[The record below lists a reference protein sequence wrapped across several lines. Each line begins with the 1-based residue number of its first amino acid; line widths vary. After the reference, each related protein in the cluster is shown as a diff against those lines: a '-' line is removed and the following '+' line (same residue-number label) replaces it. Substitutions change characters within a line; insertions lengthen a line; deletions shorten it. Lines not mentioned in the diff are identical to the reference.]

1 MNEIRFAASR
11 PESARRSQLSRI
23 LTLGL
28 ACAALPA
35 ALAAGTDSEALHR
48 VAAGPLVTIEAES
61 ALGRARLEL
70 TPADYLIEGDRLT
83 WAAEER
89 LALRDPGSGVEIAYL
104 ERISLFYLADPV
116 VGIGFT
122 VGAGGAPTNFS
133 LTTASLAF
141 DPIDSP
147 TARASVAFG
156 LTDTNGDGA
165 ASLTGTNVDGQAF
178 QGFYNDVDGAPAT
191 GATFATLVSSLG
203 TAQSY
208 TSQTTVEEL
217 PAGPGFS
224 STSESGAP
232 LPAISS
238 LSIQCQ
244 FLLSAGDAAN
254 ATTVLVVPEP
264 VGAEWISMVASGAG
278 GSARLDLPLVE
289 RRGEDGTVIWS
300 SPAGG
305 VLRDAGSGRELARVE
320 AGTRV
325 AVADHEITVAFTVTS
340 GDSPINILFST
351 GSLAL
356 PALPNTFARS
366 SFALTLTDLDGAGA
380 SLFGTNPD
388 GEVYAAFYNDVG
400 GVPGT
405 GTHFATLAAGLV
417 SPTPFSSVAGAF
429 EFDSGGAFSQ
439 VDESGALLGT
449 VSSASVQVEFQIGAQ
464 DSASGTTVFALHPG
478 GGLTG
483 RVYLDAN
490 GSGAQDPGEPGLA
503 GVDVEITDSQA
514 GVQTVTTDGN
524 GDYQAA
530 VPAGSTTVDVD
541 ESTLPAGAVQTEGS
555 DPTVVAVP
563 AGGTV
568 SDVDG
573 YQVQGLVSV
582 RVFLDANANGAEDPG
597 EPGLA
602 GVDITVTDSAA
613 GVQTLTT
620 DGNGDAS
627 AIVPAGATTL
637 DVDDATL
644 PPDLVLSVGSDPAVV
659 AVPGGGE
666 ESARFGYR
674 AFSLVEIP
682 TLGGLGLSLLALGLG
697 LAGARRL
704 ARRRP
709 RRG

>member
-1 MNEIRFAASR
+1 MNEIRYAPQQAE
-11 PESARRSQLSRI
+11 PTHRSQVPSI
-23 LTLGL
+23 LIFGL
-28 ACAALPA
+28 ALAALPA
-35 ALAAGTDSEALHR
+35 SLAAGTNPDALLALAR
-48 VAAGPLVTIEAES
+48 GPLVTIEAQS
-61 ALGRARLEL
+61 DLGRARLEL

-89 LALRDPGSGVEIAYL
+89 LALRDPGTGAEVAYL

-116 VGIGFT
+116 VSLGF
-122 VGAGGAPTNFS
+122 VVSAGGAPTNFS

-141 DPIDSP
+141 DPIDSA
-147 TARASVAFG
+147 TARASAAFG
-156 LTDTNGDGA
+156 LTDKNGDGV

-178 QGFYNDVDGAPAT
+178 QGFYNDVDGGPAT
-191 GATFATLVSSLG
+191 GATFATLVSGLG

-217 PAGPGFS
+217 PAAPGFS

-244 FLLSAGDAAN
+244 LLVSAGDAVN

-264 VGAEWISMVASGAG
+264 VGAERISVVARGAG

-289 RRGEDGTVIWS
+289 RRVDGGAVIWS
-300 SPAGG
+300 SPSGG

-320 AGTRV
+320 AGTQV
-325 AVADHEITVAFTVTS
+325 TVADHEITLAFAVTS
-340 GDSPINILFST
+340 AGVPANFAIST
-351 GSLAL
+351 GSIPL
-356 PALPNTFARS
+356 PALPSAFARAS
-366 SFALTLTDLDGAGA
+366 LALTLTDLDGGGA
-380 SLFGTNPD
+380 TLTGTNSD
-388 GEVYAAFYNDVG
+388 GQVFGAFYNDIG

-405 GTHFATLAAGLV
+405 GPAFVTLADGFALA
-417 SPTPFSSVAGAF
+417 TPFSSAAGAF
-429 EFDSGGAFSQ
+429 ELGAAGAFSQ
-439 VDESGALLGT
+439 VDESGATLGT
-449 VSSASVQVEFQIGAQ
+449 VSSASVQFEFQIGAL
-464 DSASGTTVFALHPG
+464 DTATGTSVFALHPG

-483 RVYLDAN
+483 RIYLDAN
-490 GSGAQDPGEPGLA
+490 GNGAQDPGEPGLA

-514 GVQTVTTDGN
+514 GVQTVSTDGN

-530 VPAGSTTVDVD
+530 APAGSATVDVD
-541 ESTLPAGAVQTEGS
+541 EATLPAGAVQTEGT

-573 YQVQGLVSV
+573 YS
-582 RVFLDANANGAEDPG
+582 
-597 EPGLA
+597 
-602 GVDITVTDSAA
+602 T
-613 GVQTLTT
+613 
-620 DGNGDAS
+620 
-627 AIVPAGATTL
+627 
-637 DVDDATL
+637 
-644 PPDLVLSVGSDPAVV
+644 
-659 AVPGGGE
+659 
-666 ESARFGYR
+666 
-674 AFSLVEIP
+674 FSLVEIP

-709 RRG
+709 RQG